1 MPFKFEPEN
10 LKLSELNYR
19 RLSVFLQKGTIPH
32 ALLFT
37 GIEGIG
43 KRATAMLFAMACNCR
58 GQDAGSRSQ
67 KSGVRSQEAG
77 GRGQNAV
84 ANCQLP
90 IANCPCKSC
99 RKILSGNHP
108 DIHFIEPSGAFIRID
123 QIRELCHTL
132 SMKPYEAETR
142 VVIISDA
149 HLMNPEAANALLKVL
164 EEPPERTVLILI
176 APQPSDLLPTVLSR
190 CQHIRFYSPFLSDEG
205 RKKLENLL
213 IETRGVKPHEAMNI
227 AIMANGSL
235 SKAVAMSQKKWINR
249 RYWLISV
256 LDRLLS
262 GESGIA
268 GMLAFAEN
276 LSKNKEILSDALE
289 IINSWL
295 RDIVVCKIMTEKYQ
309 RVDLKKIINH
319 DMTEKIQQRV
329 SSKITVTSLLSKIK
343 AVQTAQKNLRANT
356 NLRLTLESMI
366 MQLAN

>member
-1 MPFKFEPEN
+1 VPFKFEPES

-19 RLSVFLQKGTIPH
+19 HLSVFLQKGTIPH

-43 KRATAMLFAMACNCR
+43 KRSTAMLFAMACNCR
-58 GQDAGSRSQ
+58 G
-67 KSGVRSQEAG
+67 KESGVRIQDSED
-77 GRGQNAV
+77 RGQKPT

-90 IANCPCKSC
+90 NANCPCKSC

-108 DIHFIEPSGAFIRID
+108 DIHFIEPTGAFIRID

-190 CQHIRFYSPFLSDEG
+190 CQHIRFFSPFLSDEG

-213 IETRGVKPHEAMNI
+213 IETRGIKPHEAINI
-227 AIMANGSL
+227 AMMANGSL

-249 RYWLISV
+249 RYWLISE
-256 LDRLLS
+256 LNRLLA

-268 GMLAFAEN
+268 GILAFAEN
-276 LSKNKEILSDALE
+276 LSKNKELLSDALE

-309 RVDLKKIINH
+309 IVDLKKIINQ
-319 DMTEKIQQRV
+319 DMTEKIQQQITSRM
-329 SSKITVTSLLSKIK
+329 TVTSLLSKIK

-356 NLRLTLESMI
+356 NLRLTLESVI